1 MATHSSI
8 LAWRIPWTEEP
19 GGLQSVRSQ
28 RVGHDWS
35 DLACTHAY
43 PQLHETMQLGSCCS
57 FLRNICSQILAGLQS
72 SWGLTWVEVQ
82 DGAHTRLFGVVVG
95 RSHQWGNGLHFSQ
108 HGGSAPRCSIYRA
121 SIPQNPGGSCQESSA
136 YLGCSSIS
144 ATPGP
149 APFILWEAHTRA
161 RVLWFMR
168 GSSWRRAIP
177 QLIMGPTSL

>member
-108 HGGSAPRCSIYRA
+108 HGGSAPRCSIGRA
-121 SIPQNPGGSCQESSA
+121 SIPKNPGGSCQESSA
-136 YLGCSSIS
+136 YSDAAASLPLQGQPHSSCERPTQGHEYYGSWGAHLGD
-144 ATPGP
+144 G
-149 APFILWEAHTRA
+149 LYHN
-161 RVLWFMR
+161 
-168 GSSWRRAIP
+168 
-177 QLIMGPTSL
+177 